1 VRAGDEGAVVG
12 EGWADCECR
21 GLDGCCGDAGARY

>member
-21 GLDGCCGDAGARY
+21 DLDGCWGC